1 MAKSK
6 VKNVDLT
13 VETEKSKVK
22 VKKQDKKVEVVI
34 DTPNVDVTFNQN
46 ENSKEFNYDG
56 KNVDVHVK
64 KEGDSVQAD
73 IKSNSKLGK
82 FLGKL
87 ILNRFKRK

>member
-1 MAKSK
+1 MAKTK

-22 VKKQDKKVEVVI
+22 VKKTGKKVDLVI
-34 DTPNVDVTFNQN
+34 DTPNVDVTFKKD
-46 ENSKEFNYDG
+46 ENSKELNFDG

-64 KEGDSVQAD
+64 QEGENVQAD
-73 IKSNSKLGK
+73 IKSSSKLGK